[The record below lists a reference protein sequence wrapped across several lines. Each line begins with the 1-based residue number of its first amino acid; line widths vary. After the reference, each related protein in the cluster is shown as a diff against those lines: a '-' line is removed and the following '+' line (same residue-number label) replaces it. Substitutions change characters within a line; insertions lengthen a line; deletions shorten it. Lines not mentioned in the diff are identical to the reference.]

1 MAGNPLTPTLSPKG
15 ERERTE
21 VAAPPAAHPQYIGRS
36 IKRIEDRP
44 LLTGAGRFLAD
55 LRVPG
60 TLEAA
65 FVRSPHAHAAI
76 RGIDVA
82 AARNFPGVHA
92 VLTLA
97 DLMPLLAN
105 DRLPLQF
112 RTAQLPP
119 DITPIVLAKDEVA
132 FVGEAV
138 AVAIAQTRYIAE
150 DAAALVAVDYEPM
163 PAVSDCR
170 QALAAGAPLA
180 HRGRKSN
187 VMTEIRQSYGNVA
200 AAFAEAPH
208 RVNVSL
214 KQHRGGAHSIEGRG
228 ALAAYDANEDRLTLW
243 SSTQLAH
250 EVRAFLMTLLRLD
263 ENQLRVVAPD
273 VGGGFG
279 AKFVLYP
286 EEAALA
292 AACLILRRPIKWIED
307 RREHFLAAVQEREQY
322 WDLEVAFDD
331 DGRLL
336 GVRGT
341 MIHDEGAYTP
351 QGINLPYNASTAL
364 PGPYLLPAYQ
374 LDVRAVETNKVATM
388 PVRGAGY
395 PEGAFAMER
404 LLDRIADELGLD
416 RAEVRFRNLVPPE
429 KMPYVSPLK
438 TRAGSPVALD
448 SGDFLGCQRMA
459 LDAIDYAGFAERA
472 RRAQSQGR
480 HLGIGVGNGVKGT
493 GRGPFESGIVRIG
506 RSGRVSVYTGAMPMG
521 QGIKTALAQICAE
534 QLGVAPDHV
543 SVAAGDTAIIPYGQG
558 GFASRQTVT
567 AGSAVHLAAVAVRE
581 KALKVAAH
589 LLEVSPG
596 DLELRDGRVEI
607 AGAPGSGLSLREVA
621 EAVSGVP
628 GYAMPGQF
636 DPGLESMQNFLPSAL
651 TYGGGSHAVE
661 VEVDIETCGVRI
673 LRYVVV
679 NDCGRVINPMIVEG
693 QLHGGAAHG
702 LGNALYEWMGYDDQA
717 QPLTT
722 SFADYLLPSATE
734 VPRIEVKFAEFPS
747 PLNPL
752 GVKGVGESG
761 CVPAAGAIISAVEN
775 ALAPFGVRI
784 GEYPVTPARLFALLE
799 PYLKTARAPAAA
811 SATSA
816 APATSRAR

>member
-1 MAGNPLTPTLSPKG
+1 VQDVK
-15 ERERTE
+15 
-21 VAAPPAAHPQYIGRS
+21 YIGHS
-36 IKRIEDRP
+36 VKRLEDHP
-44 LLTGAGRFLAD
+44 LLTGTGRFVAD
-55 LRVPG
+55 LRLPD

-76 RGIDVA
+76 RGIDTST
-82 AARNFPGVHA
+82 ARRCPGVQA

-97 DLMPLLAN
+97 DLLPLLAQE
-105 DRLPLQF
+105 RLPLQF

-119 DITPIVLAKDEVA
+119 DITPLVLAKDEVA

-138 AVAIAQTRYIAE
+138 AVVVAQTRYLAE
-150 DAAALVAVDYEPM
+150 DAAAQVAVDYQPL

-170 QALAAGAPLA
+170 QALEPGAPRA
-180 HRGRKSN
+180 HLGRA
-187 VMTEIRQSYGNVA
+187 GNVLVEFRQA
-200 AAFAEAPH
+200 YGDVEDAFARAP
-208 RVNVSL
+208 RRSSISL

-228 ALAAYDANEDRLTLW
+228 ALAAYDDNEDRLTLW

-250 EVRAFLMTLLRLD
+250 EMRAFLMTLLRLD

-279 AKFVLYP
+279 AKFVMYP
-286 EEAALA
+286 EEATLA
-292 AACLILRRPIKWIED
+292 ASCLLLRRPIRWIED
-307 RREHFLAAVQEREQY
+307 RREHFLAAIQERDQY
-322 WDLEVAFDD
+322 WDLEVAFDN

-336 GVRGT
+336 GVRGE
-341 MIHDEGAYTP
+341 MLHDEGAYTP

-364 PGPYLLPAYQ
+364 PGPYILPAYQ
-374 LDVRAVETNKVATM
+374 LDVRVAETNKVATM

-404 LLDRIADELGLD
+404 LLDCIADELGLE
-416 RAEVRFRNLVPPE
+416 RAEVRRRNLVPPE

-448 SGDFLGCQRMA
+448 SGDFPACQRMA
-459 LDAIDYAGFAERA
+459 LEAIDHAGFAARQRQARA
-472 RRAQSQGR
+472 EGR
-480 HLGIGVGNGVKGT
+480 HLGLGIGNGVKGT

-506 RSGRVSVYTGAMPMG
+506 RSGRISVYTGAMPMG

-534 QLGVAPDHV
+534 QFGVAPDTV
-543 SVAAGDTAIIPYGQG
+543 AVAAGDTAVIAYGQG

-567 AGSAVHLAAVAVRE
+567 AGSAVHLAASAVRD

-589 LLEVSPG
+589 LLEVGVS
-596 DLELRDGRVEI
+596 DLELRDGRIEI
-607 AGAPGSGLSLREVA
+607 VGASGSGLTLREVA

-628 GYAMPGQF
+628 GYAMPGKF
-636 DPGLESMQNFLPSAL
+636 EPGLESMQSFLPSAL

-661 VEVDIETCGVRI
+661 LEVDIETCGIRI

-679 NDCGRVINPMIVEG
+679 NDSGRVINPMMVEG
-693 QLHGGAAHG
+693 QLTGGAAHG
-702 LGNALYEWMGYDDQA
+702 IGNALFEWMGYDDQA
-717 QPLTT
+717 QPVTT
-722 SFADYLLPSATE
+722 TFADYLLPSATE
-734 VPRIEVKFAEFPS
+734 VPKIEVKLAEYPS

-761 CVPAAGAIISAVEN
+761 CVPAAGAIVSAIEN
-775 ALAPFGVRI
+775 ALSPFGVRI
-784 GEYPVTPARLFALLE
+784 SEYPVTPAKLFALLAGCRTNDS
-799 PYLKTARAPAAA
+799 KRA
-811 SATSA
+811 
-816 APATSRAR
+816 